1 MGGTPQVRAPR
12 DRRDV
17 SRGVRARAVQ
27 IAIVLLVEAALVFGA
42 AGRLDWAWAWVFLA
56 IYLASIAVNA
66 AFLRRN
72 PEIVAERG
80 RPAEFKRWDKWVSG
94 LWGVLQY
101 IGLPLVAGLDA
112 RYAWTGS
119 LDVAWHV
126 FGAALFGVGL
136 GLFGWAMI
144 TNAYFSTAARI
155 QSDRG
160 QTVCRSGPYRFVRH
174 PGYSGAMLQSLGVAV
189 LLGSAWALLP
199 GIAAVGLMVLRTGF
213 EDRMLQVELAGYPA
227 YVRDVRHRLVPGIW

>member
-1 MGGTPQVRAPR
+1 M
-12 DRRDV
+12 
-17 SRGVRARAVQ
+17 
-27 IAIVLLVEAALVFGA
+27 
-42 AGRLDWAWAWVFLA
+42 
-56 IYLASIAVNA
+56 
-66 AFLRRN
+66 
-72 PEIVAERG
+72 
-80 RPAEFKRWDKWVSG
+80 
-94 LWGVLQY
+94 LQY

-126 FGAALFGVGL
+126 LGAALFGVGL

-155 QSDRG
+155 QSERG
-160 QTVCRSGPYRFVRH
+160 QTVCRSGPYRFVRR
-174 PGYSGAMLQSLGVAV
+174 PGYSGTMLQSLGVAV

-199 GIAAVGLMVLRTGF
+199 GIAAVGQMVLRTGL
-213 EDRMLQVELAGYPA
+213 EDQMLQVELPGYPA